1 MSLSKPEFSSQ
12 LISKRFDLKLIHSLI
27 HSLDLIRELIAL
39 QHRQITGETE
49 CMGDFGPNYHKL
61 LKEDSADN
69 VLLCCLE
76 SGAARLLQSYAMT
89 ALILSAILA
98 K

>member
-1 MSLSKPEFSSQ
+1 
-12 LISKRFDLKLIHSLI
+12 
-27 HSLDLIRELIAL
+27 
-39 QHRQITGETE
+39 
-49 CMGDFGPNYHKL
+49 MGDFAPNYHKL
-61 LKEDSADN
+61 LKEDATDS

-76 SGAARLLQSYAMT
+76 SRAARLLQSYAMT